1 MNGLKCL
8 AKRLKKGD
16 GERKKGQ
23 GRKRSARTAEPVGG
37 ISAFAGKNPTSGQ
50 SSIKKLQSKFKVTRG
65 ALHRVL
71 KEDLKFKSV
80 RRVKVTRLSAKHKEA
95 RVKFAQDYLSAVDN
109 GALGADAVFWSDE
122 THFVA
127 GKGVS
132 NPNNDRVRV
141 PAGVKKATSTLP
153 RF

>member
-1 MNGLKCL
+1 M
-8 AKRLKKGD
+8 
-16 GERKKGQ
+16 
-23 GRKRSARTAEPVGG
+23 GG
-37 ISAFAGKNPTSGQ
+37 ISALADKNPTSGQ
-50 SSIKKLQSKFKVTRG
+50 PFIKKLQSKFKVTRG